1 MLDNIISDNLK
12 SILESIVLIEIR
24 FSEVDMPDKFVT
36 SSDGVLLLDAI
47 SMRLQVIGELIKKI
61 DKIDVLLLKRYPE
74 IEWSKIMKLRDII
87 SHHYERMDHEIIF
100 DICKN
105 HIPILKETVQKIIE
119 KESEP

>member
-24 FSEVDMPDKFVT
+24 FSEVDMPHKFVT